1 MEGRAHEVEVEKH
14 PGGARVAVT
23 RLPVP
28 LSPADAP
35 TATSHHEV
43 VDASTRP
50 TAAARAKQ
58 AKAMDA
64 NDAKMKVGWAVII
77 DALADLSRAAG
88 PDEAVH

>member
-1 MEGRAHEVEVEKH
+1 MIRSFGNQ
-14 PGGARVAVT
+14 P
-23 RLPVP
+23 
-28 LSPADAP
+28 
-35 TATSHHEV
+35 
-43 VDASTRP
+43 
-50 TAAARAKQ
+50 KQ